1 MGKTWRRKCESW
13 RRTTFNDWSP
23 QIIFSAAFGPLCTCC
38 NSPGQRSRRNNRD
51 TPWLLSTENAD
62 VLKGL
67 PRVTLA
73 KLIWCC
79 INEPPGLRRRPYL
92 MWTSRRQIIYV
103 RYVLL
108 IRRTWCRRSF
118 LVCGSSS
125 NGNKGVVVKCV
136 AVVHQVDVIVMMRW
150 EIRQRPRNAG
160 NYLKI
165 GNWSV
170 FVCLD
175 GVSYS
180 G

>member
-1 MGKTWRRKCESW
+1 M
-13 RRTTFNDWSP
+13 
-23 QIIFSAAFGPLCTCC
+23 
-38 NSPGQRSRRNNRD
+38 
-51 TPWLLSTENAD
+51 
-62 VLKGL
+62 
-67 PRVTLA
+67 
-73 KLIWCC
+73 
-79 INEPPGLRRRPYL
+79 
-92 MWTSRRQIIYV
+92 
-103 RYVLL
+103 
-108 IRRTWCRRSF
+108 
-118 LVCGSSS
+118 
-125 NGNKGVVVKCV
+125 KCV